1 MKMKII
7 NIFHYLSMISYEIK
21 DCINIKLQIIYN
33 VCVKSKSIYFVMN
46 NYFSIKT
53 KKNPVTN
60 KQTKYIIIITIKR
73 SKVSKDH
80 IIF

>member
-7 NIFHYLSMISYEIK
+7 NIFHCLSMISYEIK
-21 DCINIKLQIIYN
+21 DFTNIKLQIIYN
-33 VCVKSKSIYFVMN
+33 VCVNSKSIYFVMN

-53 KKNPVTN
+53 KKNLITN
-60 KQTKYIIIITIKR
+60 KQTKYIIITIKR
-73 SKVSKDH
+73 SKVSKNH